1 MKVINKI
8 TWEVWNANLSVKTQ
22 KAEDTQRKA
31 KYIETLER
39 CFQMQVTG
47 KFPGTGITKIP
58 ECFTCTDS
66 SYEPVACAAHT
77 QQRSR

>member
-1 MKVINKI
+1 MQTYQWKPKKQYTN
-8 TWEVWNANLSVKTQ
+8 
-22 KAEDTQRKA
+22 TQRKA

-66 SYEPVACAAHT
+66 SYEPVACAAHA